1 MNATLTLV
9 LCLAGEPELC
19 EVRDHAVDAQAC
31 FYGRANIVRELTPEG
46 FELKSARCLPA
57 HLGNL
62 QGAGAP
68 PTGRPPERPPSG
80 LTRDG

>member
-9 LCLAGEPELC
+9 LCLVSEPELC
-19 EVRDHAVDAQAC
+19 EVRNHAVDAQAC
-31 FYGRANIVRELTPEG
+31 FYGGANIVRELTPEG

-62 QGAGAP
+62 QGAGTP
-68 PTGRPPERPPSG
+68 PTGRLPERPPAG